1 MIFLQILRLLA
12 VMVLAF
18 GAGKLASK
26 LKMPVILGWLIA
38 GMVLGPHA
46 LNLLDQQTL
55 DAAGVVVME
64 KSARHMVEVDYS
76 TWQRLEYFLRSAP
89 VIIEHTEFGAS
100 VVCTLMV
107 RVADEENLLA
117 EITRVT
123 DGKAET
129 LEDGTLFYPWA
140 E

>member
-1 MIFLQILRLLA
+1 
-12 VMVLAF
+12 
-18 GAGKLASK
+18 
-26 LKMPVILGWLIA
+26 
-38 GMVLGPHA
+38 
-46 LNLLDQQTL
+46 
-55 DAAGVVVME
+55 ME
-64 KSARHMVEVDYS
+64 KSSRYLVEVDYS

-107 RVADEENLLA
+107 RVKDEENLLS

-123 DGKAET
+123 DGTAET